1 VGRRPGKNFLA
12 LLTALFMGGGA
23 RGCDMK
29 GKFDTVTIIHVVFV
43 GAYLAI
49 ALDHV
54 AQYDPGYSL
63 QEIRGAAMTTAVVLA
78 ATFIAID
85 FFGKKLGKAK

>member
-1 VGRRPGKNFLA
+1 
-12 LLTALFMGGGA
+12 
-23 RGCDMK
+23 
-29 GKFDTVTIIHVVFV
+29 V

-49 ALDHV
+49 ALNHV
-54 AQYDPGYSL
+54 AQYDLGYSL